1 MTRIQATYR
10 IRGDAASIAARAQ
23 GIAVEQSVEM
33 PLGAITD
40 ANVLANVVG
49 EVQDIADLGG
59 GLFEVRIGLAA
70 ETVGAD
76 AGQLLNML
84 FGNTSLHEDVTLHDF
99 DLPPALAAAFAGP
112 NHGEAGMRA
121 RLGIGATGSEGARAL
136 TCSAIKPQ
144 GAPIGLLAHLA
155 GQFTRGGIDWIKD
168 DHGMADQAYGR
179 FAHRMAACAAAVQ
192 AACRETGHPTRYAP
206 SLSGTLE
213 TMRTQIR
220 QARDAGLDS
229 VVIAPVVAGF
239 STFHAL
245 ARENPDFT
253 FLAHPSMGGAARI
266 APPALIGKLFRL
278 LGADAVVF
286 PSHGGRFGYSKQT
299 CTDLA
304 TAARQEWHML
314 PGAVPTPA
322 GGMTLARV
330 GEILDFY
337 GPRTMVL
344 IGGSLLEARERL
356 AEETAAFTRAVAA
369 HRTGA

>member
-10 IRGDAASIAARAQ
+10 IRSDAAAIAARAQ

-40 ANVLANVVG
+40 ARVLAEVVG
-49 EVQDIADLGG
+49 EVQDIADLGA

-70 ETVGAD
+70 ETVGSD

-99 DLPPALAAAFAGP
+99 ELPPEMATAFGGP

-121 RLGIGATGSEGARAL
+121 RVGIGAGRAL

-144 GAPIGLLAHLA
+144 GAPIELLAQLA
-155 GQFTRGGIDWIKD
+155 GRFTEGGIDWIKD
-168 DHGMADQAYGR
+168 DHGMADQEYGR

-192 AACRETGHPTRYAP
+192 NAARQTGHPTRYAP

-220 QARDAGLDS
+220 QSRDAGLDS
-229 VVIAPVVAGF
+229 VVIAPMLCGV
-239 STFHAL
+239 STFHTL
-245 ARENPDFT
+245 VRETPDFT

-278 LGADAVVF
+278 LGADAVIF

-304 TAARQEWHML
+304 ANARQTWHRL
-314 PGAVPTPA
+314 PAAIPTPA
-322 GGMTLARV
+322 GGMTLLRV

-337 GPRTMVL
+337 GPQTMVL

-356 AEETAAFTRAVAA
+356 AEETTAFTRAVAA

>member
-1 MTRIQATYR
+1 MSRIHATYR
-10 IRGDAASIAARAQ
+10 IRTDAAAIAARAQ

-33 PLGAITD
+33 PLGAITEES
-40 ANVLANVVG
+40 VLTQVVG
-49 EVQDIADLGG
+49 EVQDIADLGAG
-59 GLFEVRIGLAA
+59 VFQVRIGLAVA
-70 ETVGAD
+70 TVGLD

-84 FGNTSLHEDVTLHDF
+84 FGNTSLHEDVTLHDVE
-99 DLPPALAAAFAGP
+99 LPASLAAGFAGP
-112 NHGEAGMRA
+112 NHGEGGMRA
-121 RLGIGATGSEGARAL
+121 RLGLGKARAL

-144 GAPIGLLAHLA
+144 GAPVPLLAHLA
-155 GQFTRGGIDWIKD
+155 GQFAMGGIDWIKD
-168 DHGMADQAYGR
+168 DHGMADQEYGR
-179 FAHRMAACAAAVQ
+179 FAHRMAACAAAVRV
-192 AACRETGHPTRYAP
+192 AARRTGHPTRYAP

-213 TMRTQIR
+213 TMRRQVR
-220 QARDAGLDS
+220 QAREAGLDS
-229 VVIAPVVAGF
+229 VVVAPMVAGF

-245 ARENPDFT
+245 VRENPDFA

-266 APPALIGKLFRL
+266 ASPLLIGKLFRL

-286 PSHGGRFGYSKQT
+286 PSHGGRFGYTRET
-299 CTDLA
+299 CTALA
-304 TAARQEWHML
+304 ANARQDWHGL
-314 PGAVPTPA
+314 APAIPVPA

-369 HRTGA
+369 HRYGA